1 MLRVSWDCRLWML
14 REISPGSYEK
24 VDVLIHRELGE
35 KEHENSQQP
44 GIVEGLE
51 EARCPITP
59 AAATVLSLGSR
70 MKSSVFGGCKFSLR
84 IPRKK
89 QWGPRDPDIFQETA
103 INSVGI
109 RTTSSDISANQTS
122 PEKQYYAHKL
132 GCLWVLEAPH
142 QQKHPNKTR
151 GALIRHIVAG

>member
-24 VDVLIHRELGE
+24 ADVLIHRELGE

-51 EARCPITP
+51 EAQCPITP
-59 AAATVLSLGSR
+59 TAATVLSLGSW
-70 MKSSVFGGCKFSLR
+70 MKSYLFGGCKFSLR

-89 QWGPRDPDIFQETA
+89 
-103 INSVGI
+103 
-109 RTTSSDISANQTS
+109 
-122 PEKQYYAHKL
+122 
-132 GCLWVLEAPH
+132 
-142 QQKHPNKTR
+142 
-151 GALIRHIVAG
+151 